1 MAMKRQTV
9 LLLAVFSVT
18 AFSCSKDDN
27 DSSTTSN
34 TNTTTTTSTWY
45 CQSEGTA
52 TLSGKTYY
60 STVQDTSAVKV
71 TGSGSLT
78 LSNCRI
84 WSSGKSSSND
94 NSSFYGLNAGVLA
107 YNGNITLTNDSIRT
121 TGAGANGVF
130 AYGSGSVTMSGDTV
144 ICTGEYAHGIMCS
157 GGGTI
162 NATNVYS
169 TSAGGSS
176 SVIATDRGGGTINVT
191 GGTYIASGSNSAAIY
206 STGTITCNGSTLTAN
221 GAESLVIEGAN
232 NITLTNCTTKSTKN
246 KWGTLIY
253 QSMSGDASGA
263 IGTLT
268 INSGSLTYTGTNGG
282 LFYNTNDTA
291 KIYLNGVTINN
302 SCDTLVRSILGSWG
316 GSSATSGGNTYL
328 ICSGQTI
335 SGLVYADANS
345 DVVLELKN
353 SSVYSGRVNTD
364 NKAKKAIVTLDSSSS
379 WSLTGNTYLTS
390 FTNANTS
397 NSNITTNGYKLYVN
411 GTQLL

>member
-1 MAMKRQTV
+1 MAMKKQAL
-9 LLLAVFSVT
+9 LLLAALIMT
-18 AFSCSKDDN
+18 AYSCSKDDDN
-27 DSSTTSN
+27 SSTTS
-34 TNTTTTTSTWY
+34 TTTTTTTSTWY
-45 CQSEGTA
+45 YQSGGTA
-52 TLSGKTYY
+52 SLSGKTYY

-71 TGSGSLT
+71 TGSGTLS

-107 YNGNITLTNDSIRT
+107 YNSNITLTNDSIRT

-130 AYGSGSVTMSGDTV
+130 AYGSGSVTMSDDTV

-191 GGTYIASGSNSAAIY
+191 GGTYIAGGSNSAAIY
-206 STGTITCNGSTLTAN
+206 STGTISCNGTVLTAN
-221 GAESLVIEGAN
+221 GAEAIVLEGAN
-232 NITLTNCTTKSTKN
+232 NATLTNCTTKSTKN
-246 KWGTLIY
+246 KWGSLIY

-268 INSGSLTYTGTNGG
+268 FNSGTFTYTGTNGG

-335 SGLVYADANS
+335 SGLIYADANS
-345 DVVLELKN
+345 EVTLELK
-353 SSVYSGRVNTD
+353 SSSTYSGRVNTE
-364 NKAKKAIVTLDSSSS
+364 NKAKKAVVTLDSSSS

-390 FTNANTS
+390 LSNANTS
-397 NSNITTNGYKLYVN
+397 NSNITSNGYKLYVN
-411 GTQLL
+411 GTQVL